1 MMRPMA
7 TSIHAGDIGDAWL
20 QAAQALAQ
28 APGRT
33 LVNLAVSITDPLR
46 EDLGIREELEK
57 SLVGLAR
64 GNGASKPATL
74 HSVHTV
80 ANTIFPISMYNPD
93 HPDAA
98 AKFFER
104 AQSVGSLHVGR
115 RNEWGTYFGRL
126 VSYPLPDG
134 STVNQLE
141 RFLDVLAEGK
151 TWADRY
157 EAPLT
162 FPGESTELIGKA
174 DDVDAAT
181 ADALV
186 IGPQDRRVRGN
197 PCLAHLSFTVL
208 DGAVHLT
215 ALYRRH
221 HYIAR
226 AYGNFL
232 GLARL
237 LNFLARESAR
247 EVGGMLVVGTHAD
260 LEMGTRAHHRDLLAR
275 AADAQGDVHPIEVST
290 RPLGASWSD
299 LELPSSARAAAP

>member
-1 MMRPMA
+1 MA
-7 TSIHAGDIGDAWL
+7 TSIHASDVGDAWL

-28 APGRT
+28 APRRT
-33 LVNLAVSITDPLR
+33 LVNLAVSISDPLH
-46 EDLGIREELEK
+46 EDLGIRRELEA
-57 SLVGLAR
+57 SLTRLAT
-64 GNGASKPATL
+64 GKGGAKAPTL

-80 ANTIFPISMYNPD
+80 ANTIFPISMYNPK

-98 AKFFER
+98 GKFFER
-104 AQSVGSLHVGR
+104 ARRVGSLHDGR

-134 STVNQLE
+134 SEVNQLE
-141 RFLDVLAEGK
+141 RFLAVLAEGK
-151 TWADRY
+151 TWSDRY

-162 FPGESTELIGKA
+162 IPGESTELT
-174 DDVDAAT
+174 VPTDARPVTT

-208 DGAVHLT
+208 DGAIHLT

-237 LNFLARESAR
+237 LNFLARESGR
-247 EVGGMLVVGTHAD
+247 EVGGMMIVGTHAD
-260 LEMGTRAHHRDLLAR
+260 LEMGTVAATRDLLAR
-275 AADAQGDVHPIEVST
+275 AARAQGDVHTIEVST
-290 RPLGASWSD
+290 RRLGASWSD
-299 LELPSSARAAAP
+299 LELPVPTRVPAS